1 MIWKKYQRQRQKK
14 AEKTNKKASK
24 WLKKA
29 GFLGTDDLQA
39 IDYNN
44 DVSLDDIETVDFN
57 DDTQMADL
65 NDIDKVDLKKN
76 SATQQTAKKILKIE
90 KFKDKRR
97 IS

>member
-29 GFLGTDDLQA
+29 SFLGTDNLQT

-44 DVSLDDIETVDFN
+44 DVSLDDIETIDFN

-65 NDIDKVDLKKN
+65 NDFDKIDLKET
-76 SATQQTAKKILKIE
+76 SATQQIAKRNYQKI
-90 KFKDKRR
+90 
-97 IS
+97 